1 MLAAFPEEETMPRSP
16 EFDRDEVIEAA
27 KIVFWERGYS
37 QTSVADLV
45 EATGLKPGSLYG
57 AFGSKKGVFLEVLDA
72 YSRGFIRHVRILR
85 QHESGALAGLIT
97 IFDAMIDDAV
107 SGQDQR
113 GCLAVNA
120 MLEMSRHDDDIAER
134 LRLHN
139 ERTRKA
145 FAELV
150 RTAQVQGDI
159 ETQRDP
165 EEIAVFLINSI
176 WGLRVMCRD
185 ETDRHVLNGIAAG
198 ILAGVGNRQEKARI
212 RLSPAR

>member
-1 MLAAFPEEETMPRSP
+1 MPRSP

-27 KIVFWERGYS
+27 QAVFWDRGYS

-57 AFGSKKGVFLEVLDA
+57 AFGSKKGVFLEVLEA
-72 YSRGFIRHVRILR
+72 YNRGFIRQIRMLR

-97 IFDAMIDDAV
+97 IFDAIIDDTV
-107 SGQDQR
+107 TGQDRR

-120 MLEMSRHDDDIAER
+120 MLEMSRHDEDIAER

-145 FAELV
+145 LAELV
-150 RTAQVQGDI
+150 RSAQVQGDI
-159 ETQRDP
+159 ETKRDP
-165 EEIAVFLINSI
+165 EDIAAFLINSI
-176 WGLRVMCRD
+176 WGLHVMCRD
-185 ETDRHVLNGIAAG
+185 ESNRNVLNGIAAG

-212 RLSPAR
+212 RVSPAR

>member
-1 MLAAFPEEETMPRSP
+1 MPRSP
-16 EFDRDEVIEAA
+16 EFDRDEVVEAA
-27 KIVFWERGYS
+27 QSVFWDRGYS

-45 EATGLKPGSLYG
+45 QATGLNPGSLYG
-57 AFGSKKGVFLEVLDA
+57 AFGSKKGVFLEVLEVYNRDFT
-72 YSRGFIRHVRILR
+72 RRVRLLSE
-85 QHESGALAGLIT
+85 HESGALAGLIT
-97 IFDAMIDDAV
+97 ILDAIIDGAV
-107 SGQDQR
+107 TGQDRR

-120 MLEMSRHDDDIAER
+120 MLEMSRHDDDIAQR

-139 ERTRKA
+139 ERIRRA

-150 RTAQVQGDI
+150 RKAQLQGDI
-159 ETQRDP
+159 ETNRDP
-165 EEIAVFLINSI
+165 GGIAAFLVNSI

-185 ETDRHVLNGIAAG
+185 ESDRDVLNGIAAG

>member
-1 MLAAFPEEETMPRSP
+1 MPRSP
-16 EFDRDEVIEAA
+16 EFDRDEVIDAA
-27 KIVFWERGYS
+27 QTLFWDRGYS

-45 EATGLKPGSLYG
+45 DATGLKPGSLYG
-57 AFGSKKGVFLEVLDA
+57 AFGSKKGVFLEVLEA
-72 YSRGFIRHVRILR
+72 YNRGFMRHVSALCR
-85 QHESGALAGLIT
+85 HESGALAGLIT
-97 IFDAMIDDAV
+97 ILDTIIDDAV
-107 SGQDQR
+107 TGQDRR

-139 ERTRKA
+139 ERTKKA

-150 RTAQVQGDI
+150 RTAQLQGDI
-159 ETQRDP
+159 EPGRDP
-165 EEIAVFLINSI
+165 EAVAAFLMNSI

-185 ETDRHVLNGIAAG
+185 ESDRDVLNGIAAG

-212 RLSPAR
+212 RVSPVR

>member
-1 MLAAFPEEETMPRSP
+1 MPRSP
-16 EFDRDEVIEAA
+16 EFDRDEVIDAA
-27 KIVFWERGYS
+27 QAVFWDSGYS

-57 AFGSKKGVFLEVLDA
+57 AFGSKKGVFLEVLEA
-72 YSRGFIRHVRILR
+72 YNRGFIRHIGDLR
-85 QHESGALAGLIT
+85 RYESGALAGLIT
-97 IFDAMIDDAV
+97 ILDTIIDDAV
-107 SGQDQR
+107 TGHDRR

-150 RTAQVQGDI
+150 RTAQDQGDI
-159 ETQRDP
+159 EPGRNP
-165 EEIAVFLINSI
+165 EDVAAFLMNSI
-176 WGLRVMCRD
+176 WGLRAMCRD
-185 ETDRHVLNGIAAG
+185 ETNREVLNGIAAG
-198 ILAGVGNRQEKARI
+198 ILAGVGNRQVKARI
-212 RLSPAR
+212 RVSPAR

>member
-1 MLAAFPEEETMPRSP
+1 MPRSP
-16 EFDRDEVIEAA
+16 EFDRDEVIDAA
-27 KIVFWERGYS
+27 QTVFWDRGYS

-57 AFGSKKGVFLEVLDA
+57 AFGSKKGVFLEVLEA
-72 YSRGFIRHVRILR
+72 YNRGFLRHVSELR
-85 QHESGALAGLIT
+85 RHESGALAGLTT
-97 IFDAMIDDAV
+97 ILDRIIDDAV
-107 SGQDQR
+107 TGLDRR

-150 RTAQVQGDI
+150 RMAQVQGDI
-159 ETQRDP
+159 EAARNPDNV
-165 EEIAVFLINSI
+165 AAFLMNSI
-176 WGLRVMCRD
+176 WGLRG
-185 ETDRHVLNGIAAG
+185 T
-198 ILAGVGNRQEKARI
+198 
-212 RLSPAR
+212 